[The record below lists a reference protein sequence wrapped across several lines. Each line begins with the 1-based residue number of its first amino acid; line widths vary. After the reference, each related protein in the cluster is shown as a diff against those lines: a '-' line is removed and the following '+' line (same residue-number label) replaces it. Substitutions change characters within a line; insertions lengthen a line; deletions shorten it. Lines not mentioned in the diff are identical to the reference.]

1 MLLPCEGEDSVK
13 WSFINSL
20 KEVSRVIPSVCLH
33 VYDGTCLINNMIPHS
48 CATFKE
54 DLCALQHMHLLV
66 FAYTIFKQIS
76 LKTFMWFYWYRI
88 ESLL

>member
-1 MLLPCEGEDSVK
+1 MELYQLTERGQSCDS
-13 WSFINSL
+13 F
-20 KEVSRVIPSVCLH
+20 SVCLH

-48 CATFKE
+48 RATFKE

-76 LKTFMWFYWYRI
+76 LKTFMWFYVV
-88 ESLL
+88 LLV